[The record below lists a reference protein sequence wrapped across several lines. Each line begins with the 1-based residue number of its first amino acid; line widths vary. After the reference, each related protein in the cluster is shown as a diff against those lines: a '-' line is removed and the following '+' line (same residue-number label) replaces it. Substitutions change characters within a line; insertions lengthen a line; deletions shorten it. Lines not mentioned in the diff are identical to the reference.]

1 MKFLIDTNI
10 CIYIM
15 NNRPPE
21 VLQKF
26 KSIGVGKVGISS
38 ITVSEL
44 HYGACKSSHIKKNI
58 KRLDEFL
65 SPFEILSYDENA
77 SRYYGK
83 IRSQLEKQGNIIGPL
98 DMLIAAHALS
108 NNLILI
114 TNNVKEF
121 MRIKSLQVENWAEK
135 QGREQSHSH

>member
-21 VLQKF
+21 VIQRF
-26 KSIGVGKVGISS
+26 KNTDVGMVGVST

-44 HYGACKSSHIKKNI
+44 QYGVSKSKYKKQNL

-65 SPFEILSYDENA
+65 TPFEILSYDEDA
-77 SRYYGK
+77 SKCYGEV
-83 IRSQLEKQGNIIGPL
+83 RSKLERQGQIIGPL
-98 DMLIAAHALS
+98 DLLIAAHALS
-108 NNLILI
+108 KDLILV
-114 TNNVKEF
+114 TNNENEF
-121 MRIKSLQVENWAEK
+121 KRIKSLKVENWVK
-135 QGREQSHSH
+135 

>member
-1 MKFLIDTNI
+1 MNYLIDTNI

-15 NNRPPE
+15 NNHPPKVIE
-21 VLQKF
+21 KF
-26 KSIGVGKVGISS
+26 KKVVVGEVGISS

-44 HYGACKSSHIKKNI
+44 YYGVYKSSQIDKNSQ
-58 KRLDEFL
+58 RAGEFL
-65 SPFEILSYDENA
+65 QPFSILPYDENA
-77 SRYYGK
+77 SRSYGI
-83 IRSQLEKQGNIIGPL
+83 IRNELEKKGKVIGPL

-121 MRIKSLQVENWAEK
+121 KRIKSLRVENWVK
-135 QGREQSHSH
+135 